1 MSGEYGVPVSTVL
14 LSLVATP
21 SGGSHAAVLSGT
33 EGESAH

>member
-14 LSLVATP
+14 LLLVATP